1 MAITEILSAHAQ
13 YVELYINQQAYSIRQ
28 DSFPFGLPGKRGES
42 GSLLGFE
49 RLKCLWQ
56 SVENIRAWLD
66 DFHQI
71 SPSKLVGQP
80 FHFWSQMILS
90 ITLLKY
96 LSTLKDPEWDFQ
108 AVRTTVPLIPT
119 LDSMLQNLELS
130 AKDPRLQCDDHL
142 INFLAKLLTKCR
154 LWAEAR
160 WMTPQVPGVDPSSCQ
175 GVGDTPLNHNEQL
188 PDLNRIF
195 WMQSMNLG
203 DEQWFQDVLGLPIA

>member
-1 MAITEILSAHAQ
+1 
-13 YVELYINQQAYSIRQ
+13 
-28 DSFPFGLPGKRGES
+28 
-42 GSLLGFE
+42 
-49 RLKCLWQ
+49 
-56 SVENIRAWLD
+56 
-66 DFHQI
+66 
-71 SPSKLVGQP
+71 
-80 FHFWSQMILS
+80 MILS

-119 LDSMLQNLELS
+119 LDSMLQKLELS

-154 LWAEAR
+154 LWAEGQ
-160 WMTPQVPGVDPSSCQ
+160 WMTPRVPEVDPSSCQ
-175 GVGDTPLNHNEQL
+175 GVNATPLSHSEQL